1 MASNITPKLNLSIA
15 PRTVNNQPLSI
26 FNPDTDFKDDDTV
39 KYVDSAGDVMSGV
52 LTVPSL
58 VTNGGITLPTTYTAA
73 PTASQIGGAV
83 TYTWTAV
90 NSVAYSNTNLR
101 SFIVGQGSYLIIY
114 RLALFNITASAV
126 NLSFIQ
132 AAIATSAV
140 QVDGDYQTANMA
152 AQNILAGFNT
162 ALNNCF
168 YYNNVS
174 GSPITLY
181 LNYLCTT
188 ASLNLRGYVQ
198 VVRIG

>member
-1 MASNITPKLNLSIA
+1 MATNTNITNAPKTVNGVPNSIYNNADFVEASNDDKYLKKTGGVLSG
-15 PRTVNNQPLSI
+15 S
-26 FNPDTDFKDDDTV
+26 
-39 KYVDSAGDVMSGV
+39 

-58 VTNGGITLPTTYTAA
+58 VCNGTIGLPTAYTAA

-90 NSVAYSNTNLR
+90 NSLAYTNTNLR
-101 SFIVGQGSYLIIY
+101 SFIIGQGSYLIIY
-114 RLALFNITASAV
+114 RLALFNNTASPV

-132 AAIATSAV
+132 AAIATNNLS
-140 QVDGDYQTANMA
+140 VDGDYQTANMA
-152 AQNILAGFNT
+152 AQNILVGFNT
-162 ALNNCF
+162 ALTNCF
-168 YYNNVS
+168 HYSNFS

-188 ASLNLRGYVQ
+188 ASLNLRGYIQ